1 MAAKHSMDLTR
12 GPVMKN
18 LLIFAFPILLSN
30 LLQQLYQ
37 SADVIVVGNFA
48 SDPTVSLAA
57 VGSTASITNLFLN
70 LFLGLAVG
78 ANVVCAN
85 LYGSGDRE
93 AVRRAMHSSI
103 LIAAVSGVVIG
114 IAGFLATPFLL
125 EKVMDSPKDV
135 IGQATDYMQIIFL
148 GQPGSLVFNFG
159 AGILR
164 SHGDTKRPMYILSA
178 TGIVNV
184 VLNLVFIVFFGWDA
198 AGVALATTVSVYI
211 SAGVILYIL
220 FSPRGEYRLTGK
232 ELRLS
237 KKETVDIVKIG
248 VPCGLNGIVFSLSN
262 VVIVKALNQLG
273 SSVLAANSAASNVDT
288 VTYQILAAFYSAA
301 VSFAGQNYG
310 AKNLKRID
318 RLLVWSIVLSVSF
331 VLFADVFLFAFP
343 KFFLGLF
350 TKEATVISIGS
361 ARMFMM
367 GSGYVIYCISEM
379 AIGCSR
385 GMGKSLI
392 PTVLNAF
399 FICGPRIIWVLLAYP
414 SLTNGDPAH
423 DYVMLLL
430 CYPISWA
437 LSAVAQ
443 IISYICYRKAEGKKL
458 AAEPLPAQT

>member
-12 GPVMKN
+12 GPVMKQ
-18 LLIFAFPILLSN
+18 LMVFAIPILLSN

-85 LYGSGDRE
+85 LCGSGDHE
-93 AVRRAMHSSI
+93 SVRRAMHSSI
-103 LIAAVSGVVIG
+103 LIAAFSGIVIG
-114 IAGFLATPFLL
+114 IVGYLATPFLL
-125 EKVMDSPKDV
+125 DRVMNSPEDV
-135 IGQATDYMQIIFL
+135 IGQATDYMQIVFL

-178 TGIVNV
+178 TGFVNV
-184 VLNLVFIVFFGWDA
+184 VLNLIFVAFFGWDA
-198 AGVALATTVSVYI
+198 AGVALATTISVYL
-211 SAGVILYIL
+211 SAGAVLYIL
-220 FSPRGEYRLTGK
+220 FSPRGEYRLSRR
-232 ELRLS
+232 ELRIS
-237 KKETVDIVKIG
+237 AKETADIVKIG

-262 VVIVKALNQLG
+262 VVIVKALNLLG
-273 SSVLAANSAASNVDT
+273 STVLAANSAASNVDT

-318 RLLVWSIVLSVSF
+318 RLLGWSIGLSTGF
-331 VLFADVFLFAFP
+331 ILLADVFLFAFP
-343 KFFLGLF
+343 GFFLGLF
-350 TKEATVISIGS
+350 TKDASVIAIGCT
-361 ARMFMM
+361 RLFMM
-367 GSGYVIYCISEM
+367 GSGYVIYCVSEM

-385 GMGKSLI
+385 GMGKSLL
-392 PTVLNAF
+392 PTVLNAI
-399 FICGPRIIWVLLAYP
+399 FICGPRVLWVLFVYP
-414 SLTNGDPAH
+414 SLLTGSPAE
-423 DYVMLLL
+423 DYVSLLL

-437 LSAVAQ
+437 LSAAAQ
-443 IISYICYRKAEGKKL
+443 VISYVCYRISEGKKL
-458 AAEPLPAQT
+458 AVEQSAALP

>member
-85 LYGSGDRE
+85 LCGAGDRE
-93 AVRRAMHSSI
+93 SVRRAMHSSI

-114 IAGFLATPFLL
+114 IAGYFATPFLL

-164 SHGDTKRPMYILSA
+164 SHGDTKRPMYILSV

-184 VLNLVFIVFFGWDA
+184 VLNLVFVAFFGWDA
-198 AGVALATTVSVYI
+198 AGVALATTVSVYL

-220 FSPRGEYRLTGK
+220 FSPHFLPLT
-232 ELRLS
+232 L
-237 KKETVDIVKIG
+237 
-248 VPCGLNGIVFSLSN
+248 
-262 VVIVKALNQLG
+262 
-273 SSVLAANSAASNVDT
+273 
-288 VTYQILAAFYSAA
+288 Y
-301 VSFAGQNYG
+301 
-310 AKNLKRID
+310 
-318 RLLVWSIVLSVSF
+318 
-331 VLFADVFLFAFP
+331 
-343 KFFLGLF
+343 
-350 TKEATVISIGS
+350 
-361 ARMFMM
+361 
-367 GSGYVIYCISEM
+367 
-379 AIGCSR
+379 
-385 GMGKSLI
+385 
-392 PTVLNAF
+392 
-399 FICGPRIIWVLLAYP
+399 
-414 SLTNGDPAH
+414 
-423 DYVMLLL
+423 LLL
-430 CYPISWA
+430 P
-437 LSAVAQ
+437 
-443 IISYICYRKAEGKKL
+443 KKSCHL
-458 AAEPLPAQT
+458 R

>member
-1 MAAKHSMDLTR
+1 
-12 GPVMKN
+12 MKQ
-18 LLIFAFPILLSN
+18 LLLFAMPILFSN

-48 SDPTVSLAA
+48 ADPTVSLAA

-85 LYGSGDRE
+85 LCGSGNHE
-93 AVRRAMHSSI
+93 SVRRAMHSSI
-103 LIAAVSGVVIG
+103 LIAAASGIVIG
-114 IAGFLATPFLL
+114 IVGYFATPFLL
-125 EKVMDSPKDV
+125 DRVMHSPEDV

-164 SHGDTKRPMYILSA
+164 SHGDTKRPMYILSG
-178 TGIVNV
+178 TGLVNV
-184 VLNLVFIVFFGWDA
+184 ILNLIFVACFGWDA
-198 AGVALATTVSVYI
+198 AGVALATTVSVYL
-211 SAGVILYIL
+211 SAAVILYIL
-220 FSPRGEYRLTGK
+220 FSPRGEYHLSRK
-232 ELRLS
+232 ELCIS
-237 KKETVDIVKIG
+237 KAETIDIVKIG
-248 VPCGLNGIVFSLSN
+248 IPCGLNGIIFSLSN
-262 VVIVKALNQLG
+262 VVIVKALNELG

-318 RLLVWSIVLSVSF
+318 RLLGWSIALSVGF
-331 VLFADVFLFAFP
+331 ILFTDVFLFAFP
-343 KFFLGLF
+343 RFFLGLF
-350 TKEATVISIGS
+350 TKDAAVAAIGS
-361 ARMFMM
+361 TRMFIM
-367 GSGYVIYCISEM
+367 GSGYTVYCISEM

-385 GMGKSLI
+385 GMGKSLV
-392 PTVLNAF
+392 PTVLNAI
-399 FICGPRIIWVLLAYP
+399 FICGPRILWVLLAYP
-414 SLTNGDPAH
+414 VLLTGDPAR

-443 IISYICYRKAEGKKL
+443 VISYILYRKEEGRKL
-458 AAEPLPAQT
+458 AAESCSVPT